1 MEYLSEYS
9 RMYLNMAEERK
20 LYFNVTARTAK
31 LIGLENFANA
41 EGAIIELVK
50 NSYDA
55 DSPFCAVVF
64 DIREQMEY
72 SSVYIIDCG
81 CGMDDKVIEN
91 QWMTIGTDDK
101 LINSFSIASG
111 RVKSGAKGIGRF
123 ALNRIGKESEMLT
136 FPTDSH
142 IGYDWSI
149 DWSAFDQMGST
160 LSDVGATLQE
170 IEHNIF
176 VDKIEDF
183 GIQKIETI
191 RNEICRESYHGTIL
205 KIRNL
210 NDIWDENS
218 LSQLYSSLEILI
230 PSHLAN
236 NFELYLYTL
245 SDPTKFGRVNKV
257 DYDDFD
263 YKVSAY
269 YEGNASR
276 KIAVKLQRKEL
287 NLSLL
292 ETSYAGVFNIP
303 AMKEYPY
310 RLEDFKRLYVEKEIT
325 ISESIPEESLR
336 KIGGFEFLFYFI
348 KNTIKD
354 DTDANAIK
362 KYPYNNINSTLRRN
376 WLKKFRGVKIYR
388 DEFRVR
394 PYGEPSNDWLRLG
407 ERQSQ
412 SPGGAG
418 QKMGGYRIRPNQ
430 ISGSVFISR
439 FENKVFEDKS
449 SREGIMENE
458 EFNLFQNLLKL
469 VIEVFERDRNTIM
482 YSLSTYYK
490 FLHKDEERARDISEE
505 IKRQEKTKEGSGA
518 TENERILAE
527 GYSSLENELSEKE
540 AEIRMLRSLASS
552 GIAVAS
558 FTHELQS
565 LSKILIPRTD
575 LLKGAMQAFVPE
587 ELANAKNKFE
597 NPYYLLHLIREDDI
611 KLHQWLNYS
620 LNAIRR
626 NKRDQRNVNMPEYFT
641 GFINSWL
648 NSLKQKNIDIEII
661 QQETT
666 ETPYFYGYEMDLD
679 SIFNNLVTNSVTSL
693 LRTEEAN
700 KKIWLKWRIENSFLK
715 IEFLD
720 NGLGLASE
728 YREHPDVIFDAF
740 ETSSKDKNGNKSGT
754 GMGLFIVKGIIDSY
768 ADSSIFFMPVQ
779 KGFGMEIIL
788 KIKGNE

>member
-1 MEYLSEYS
+1 
-9 RMYLNMAEERK
+9 MAEERK
-20 LYFNVTARTAK
+20 LYFNVSARTAK

-55 DSPFCAVVF
+55 DAPFCAVVF
-64 DIREQMEY
+64 DIKEQMEH

-101 LINSFSIASG
+101 LINSLSMASG

-136 FPTDSH
+136 FPTDRH
-142 IGYDWSI
+142 IGYHWSI

-160 LSDVGATLQE
+160 LSDIGATLRE
-170 IEHNIF
+170 IDHNILIN
-176 VDKIEDF
+176 KTEDF
-183 GIQKIETI
+183 GILRIETI
-191 RNEICRESYHGTIL
+191 QNEICKESFHGTIL
-205 KIRNL
+205 KIKNL
-210 NDIWDENS
+210 NDIWDENA
-218 LSQLYSSLEILI
+218 LSQLYSNLEILI

-236 NFELYLYTL
+236 NFALYMFTL
-245 SDPTKFGRVNKV
+245 SDPIKFGKVNNV
-257 DYDDFD
+257 NYDDYD
-263 YKVSAY
+263 YEIRAH

-276 KIAVKLQRKEL
+276 KITVKLQRKEL

-292 ETSYAGVFNIP
+292 ETSYAGVFEMP
-303 AMKEYPY
+303 SMKEYPY
-310 RLEDFKRLYVEKEIT
+310 RLEDFKLPYVEKEII
-325 ISESIPEESLR
+325 ISEDIPRESLQ

-354 DTDANAIK
+354 DMDANSGK
-362 KYPYNNINSTLRRN
+362 KYPYNTINSPLRKN

-412 SPGGAG
+412 NPGGAG

-439 FENKVFEDKS
+439 FGNKAFEDKS

-458 EFNLFQNLLKL
+458 EFNLFQNLLRL
-469 VIEVFERDRNTIM
+469 VIEAFERDRNTIM
-482 YSLSTYYK
+482 YSLSMYYK
-490 FLHKDEERARDISEE
+490 SLYKDEERAREISEE
-505 IKRQEKTKEGSGA
+505 IKQQEQKKGSGT

-575 LLKGAMQAFVPE
+575 LLKRAMQSFIPE
-587 ELANAKNKFE
+587 ELANEKSKFE
-597 NPYYLLHLIREDDI
+597 NPYYLLHLVREQDI

-626 NKRDQRNVNMPEYFT
+626 NKRDQRDIKISEYFDS
-641 GFINSWL
+641 FKNSWL
-648 NSLKQKNIDIEII
+648 DSLKQKSINIEII
-661 QQETT
+661 PQDITDV
-666 ETPYFYGYEMDLD
+666 PCFYGYEMDLD

-728 YREHPDVIFDAF
+728 YREHPSMIFDAF
-740 ETSSKDKNGNKSGT
+740 ETSSRDKNGNKSGT

-768 ADSSIFFMPVQ
+768 ADSSICVMSVQ

-788 KIKGNE
+788 KIKENE

>member
-1 MEYLSEYS
+1 MH
-9 RMYLNMAEERK
+9 LNMTEERK
-20 LYFNVTARTAK
+20 LYFNVSARTAK

-41 EGAIIELVK
+41 EGAVIELVK

-55 DSPFCAVVF
+55 DAPFCTVIF
-64 DIREQMEY
+64 DIKEQMKD
-72 SSVYIIDCG
+72 SSVYIIDGG

-101 LINSFSIASG
+101 LINSLSMASG

-142 IGYDWSI
+142 IGYDWNI

-160 LSDVGATLQE
+160 LSDVGATLRE
-170 IEHNIF
+170 VGHNVLIE
-176 VDKIEDF
+176 KIENF
-183 GIQKIETI
+183 GIQKIEAI
-191 RNEICRESYHGTIL
+191 QNEIYKDSFHGTIL
-205 KIRNL
+205 KIQNL
-210 NDIWDENS
+210 NDAWDENA
-218 LSQLYSSLEILI
+218 LSQLYSNLEILI

-236 NFELYLYTL
+236 NFELYMYTL
-245 SDPTKFGRVNKV
+245 SDLTKFGKVNNV

-263 YKVSAY
+263 YKIIAH

-292 ETSYAGVFNIP
+292 ETSYAEVFNMP

-310 RLEDFKRLYVEKEIT
+310 RLEDFKLPYVEKEIT
-325 ISESIPEESLR
+325 ISENIPKESLQA
-336 KIGGFEFLFYFI
+336 IGGFKFLFYFI

-354 DTDANAIK
+354 DTDANAEK
-362 KYPYNNINSTLRRN
+362 KYPYNNINSTLRKN

-407 ERQSQ
+407 ERQSL

-439 FENKVFEDKS
+439 LKNKAFEDKS

-458 EFNLFQNLLKL
+458 EFNLFQNLLRL
-469 VIEVFERDRNTIM
+469 VIEAFERDRNTIM
-482 YSLSTYYK
+482 YSLSMRYK
-490 FLHKDEERARDISEE
+490 FLHENEGKAQDLSEE
-505 IKRQEKTKEGSGA
+505 IRRKEEAKEKSDT
-518 TENERILAE
+518 TDNERILAE
-527 GYSSLENELSEKE
+527 GYSSLKNELSEKE

-565 LSKILIPRTD
+565 LSKILIPRTE
-575 LLKGAMQAFVPE
+575 LLRGAMQPFIPE
-587 ELANAKNKFE
+587 ELANEKNKFE

-626 NKRDQRNVNMPEYFT
+626 NKRDQRSIAISEYFT
-641 GFINSWL
+641 SFKNSWL
-648 NSLKQKNIDIEII
+648 NSLKQKNINIEIFP
-661 QQETT
+661 QETT

-693 LRTEEAN
+693 LRTEEVN
-700 KKIWLKWRIENSFLK
+700 KKIWLKWHIENDFLK
-715 IEFLD
+715 IEFMD

-728 YREHPDVIFDAF
+728 YREHPDMIFDAF

-768 ADSSIFFMPVQ
+768 ADSSIFVIPIQ

-788 KIKGNE
+788 KIEKK